1 MNNYLQNIIKS
12 MKMLAS
18 NKKTIF
24 LGQSVTY
31 PGSLIYETLKSI
43 PKNKK
48 IELPVLEEVQM
59 GMSIG
64 LALEGYIPIT
74 CYPRFDFLILALNQ
88 LINHADK
95 IDHLTNDEFKS
106 KIIVRTL
113 IGATKPLDAGPQHTQ
128 DYTEGLKKMLRFT
141 KVIKLEKNSNILNLY
156 KSSLTDKKN
165 KIFLFIE
172 DSNLYN

>member
-1 MNNYLQNIIKS
+1 MEL
-12 MKMLAS
+12 LAS

-31 PGSLIYETLKSI
+31 PGSLIYQTLKSL
-43 PKNKK
+43 PKRKK
-48 IELPVLEEVQM
+48 IELPVFEEVQM
-59 GMSIG
+59 GISIG
-64 LALEGYIPIT
+64 LALEGYIPVT

-95 IDHLTNDEFKS
+95 INHLTNGDFKS
-106 KIIVRTL
+106 RIIVRTL

-128 DYTEGLKKMLRFT
+128 DYTVGLKKMLRFI
-141 KVIKLEKNSNILNLY
+141 KVIRLTQNSNIYSLY
-156 KSSLTDKKN
+156 KNALTDKKN
-165 KIFLFIE
+165 RVFLFIE

>member
-1 MNNYLQNIIKS
+1 MEL
-12 MKMLAS
+12 LAS

-31 PGSLIYETLKSI
+31 PGSLIYQTLKSL
-43 PKNKK
+43 PKKKK
-48 IELPVLEEVQM
+48 IELPVFEEVQM
-59 GMSIG
+59 GISIG
-64 LALEGYIPIT
+64 LALEGYIPVT

-95 IDHLTNDEFKS
+95 INHLTNGDFKS
-106 KIIVRTL
+106 RIIVRTL

-128 DYTEGLKKMLRFT
+128 DYTVGLKKMLRFI
-141 KVIKLEKNSNILNLY
+141 KVIRLTQNSNIYSLY
-156 KSSLTDKKN
+156 KNALTDKKN
-165 KIFLFIE
+165 RVFLFIE

>member
-74 CYPRFDFLILALNQ
+74 
-88 LINHADK
+88 
-95 IDHLTNDEFKS
+95 
-106 KIIVRTL
+106 
-113 IGATKPLDAGPQHTQ
+113 
-128 DYTEGLKKMLRFT
+128 
-141 KVIKLEKNSNILNLY
+141 
-156 KSSLTDKKN
+156 
-165 KIFLFIE
+165 
-172 DSNLYN
+172 

>member
-1 MNNYLQNIIKS
+1 MKNYCQEIIRS
-12 MKMLAS
+12 MELLAS

-31 PGSLIYETLKSI
+31 PGSLIYQTLKSL
-43 PKNKK
+43 PKRKK
-48 IELPVLEEVQM
+48 IELPVFEEVQM
-59 GMSIG
+59 GISIG
-64 LALEGYIPIT
+64 LALEGYIPVT

-95 IDHLTNDEFKS
+95 INHLTNGDFKS
-106 KIIVRTL
+106 RIIVRTL

-128 DYTEGLKKMLRFT
+128 DYTVGLKKMLRFI
-141 KVIKLEKNSNILNLY
+141 KVIRLTQNSNIYSLY
-156 KSSLTDKKN
+156 KNALTDKKN
-165 KIFLFIE
+165 RVFLFIE

>member
-1 MNNYLQNIIKS
+1 MEL
-12 MKMLAS
+12 LAS

-31 PGSLIYETLKSI
+31 PGSLIYQTLKSL
-43 PKNKK
+43 PKKKK
-48 IELPVLEEVQM
+48 IELPVFEEVQM
-59 GMSIG
+59 GISIG
-64 LALEGYIPIT
+64 LALEGYIPVT

-95 IDHLTNDEFKS
+95 IDHLTNGDFKS
-106 KIIVRTL
+106 RIIVRTL

-128 DYTEGLKKMLRFT
+128 DYTAGLKKMLRFT
-141 KVIKLEKNSNILNLY
+141 KIIRLTKNSNIYSLY
-156 KSSLTDKKN
+156 KNALTDKKN
-165 KIFLFIE
+165 KVFLFIE

>member
-1 MNNYLQNIIKS
+1 MKNYCQEIIRS
-12 MKMLAS
+12 MELLAS

-31 PGSLIYETLKSI
+31 PGSLIYQTLKSL
-43 PKNKK
+43 PKKKK
-48 IELPVLEEVQM
+48 IELPVFEEVQM
-59 GMSIG
+59 GISIG
-64 LALEGYIPIT
+64 LALEGYIPVT

-95 IDHLTNDEFKS
+95 INHLTNGDFKS
-106 KIIVRTL
+106 RIIVRTL

-128 DYTEGLKKMLRFT
+128 DYTVGLKKMLRFI
-141 KVIKLEKNSNILNLY
+141 KVIRLTQNSNIYSLY
-156 KSSLTDKKN
+156 KNALTDKKN
-165 KIFLFIE
+165 RVFLFIE

>member
-1 MNNYLQNIIKS
+1 MKNYCQEIIRS
-12 MKMLAS
+12 MELLAS

-31 PGSLIYETLKSI
+31 PGSLIYQTLKSL
-43 PKNKK
+43 PKKKK
-48 IELPVLEEVQM
+48 IELPVFEEVQM
-59 GMSIG
+59 GISIG
-64 LALEGYIPIT
+64 LALEGYIPVT

-95 IDHLTNDEFKS
+95 IDHLTNGDFKS
-106 KIIVRTL
+106 RIIVRTL

-128 DYTEGLKKMLRFT
+128 DYTAGLKKMLRFT
-141 KVIKLEKNSNILNLY
+141 KIIRLTKNSNIYSLY
-156 KSSLTDKKN
+156 KNALTDKKN
-165 KIFLFIE
+165 KVFLFIE